1 MATSARAES
10 VGSSEPEA
18 ADPELARAEP
28 GAGVVA
34 GALSADEEAPVKTMP
49 FDWDLLQMFLTYKMA
64 DTLHNDCQ
72 DYVEMMRASF
82 PEAFDGETLE
92 ITLRN
97 LPQCVLRFPGMA
109 ETRRLFPLSVRL
121 SLEQPP
127 DAYFDPSQ
135 ASRDRTQVDGGLS
148 AAYHSAVS
156 GRQMDADDPEIAAA
170 EAEQRGLGDNSEL
183 QGNLFS
189 RSAWRRFTLLTLDKR
204 GFLNEDERARVE
216 DQGLC
221 LRQRCAN
228 FDSVSGGE
236 MREFLDEDK
245 PLALRT
251 FEAQERHKRE
261 SGAASEGHGDPSRN
275 DKRARD
281 SEEVCAVLKRSTKP
295 RLGSARL
302 ALQQ

>member
-1 MATSARAES
+1 M
-10 VGSSEPEA
+10 
-18 ADPELARAEP
+18 
-28 GAGVVA
+28 
-34 GALSADEEAPVKTMP
+34 
-49 FDWDLLQMFLTYKMA
+49 
-64 DTLHNDCQ
+64 
-72 DYVEMMRASF
+72 
-82 PEAFDGETLE
+82 
-92 ITLRN
+92 RN
-97 LPQCVLRFPGMA
+97 LPQAFRFPGMA

-127 DAYFDPSQ
+127 DAYFDPSD
-135 ASRDRTQVDGGLS
+135 ASRNRTQVDDGLS

-156 GRQMDADDPEIAAA
+156 GRQMEADDPEIAAA
-170 EAEQRGLGDNSEL
+170 EAEQRGLGDKSEL

-228 FDSVSGGE
+228 FDSVAGGD

-251 FEAQERHKRE
+251 FETQAAQRDACAAGGHATRH
-261 SGAASEGHGDPSRN
+261 AAR
-275 DKRARD
+275 
-281 SEEVCAVLKRSTKP
+281 
-295 RLGSARL
+295 SARAIRGGL
-302 ALQQ
+302 RSPRTRPGRASLQRPALQNNSDGVWRLVIGGWGGWHAAAAAAAAVWITSSLLWWRSLRPRERGLRRGHVVATATDVDYFPWCCKTRALRCPRGWRAATT